1 MERESDKLT
10 RSASRSETIQR
21 TCLCQRVRQRP
32 REDAGQNDARERAG
46 HQVNGVVERPLLEVA
61 VEEEFE
67 DPLAD
72 EGQCAGSG
80 DNPHV
85 EAAVGEK
92 RENSAAPGLRMM

>member
-61 VEEEFE
+61 VEEESRAHSQAK
-67 DPLAD
+67 DSAP
-72 EGQCAGSG
+72 
-80 DNPHV
+80 
-85 EAAVGEK
+85 AAATTHTLK
-92 RENSAAPGLRMM
+92 RR